1 MSKNENMIRFLQT
14 YSLNELR
21 AELDR
26 QKYIV
31 IRENNMPKIIS
42 SLKKDFFYG
51 LTESAIKFSL
61 KKIGVKDFGDLS
73 KSQLV
78 EAILSDKKIEE
89 SIANMINSSGNDGFS
104 AIVEMFFMKI
114 DRANQQDIHS
124 TIQKFYEEAA
134 KELGGEYVERMG
146 VKIKG
151 YALAVNSWDNRI
163 TIYEGIENGEY
174 VGWVQTIMEVSDV
187 FDFIAII

>member
-89 SIANMINSSGNDGFS
+89 SIDNMINSSGNDGFS

-134 KELGGEYVERMG
+134 KELGGEYVEGMG